1 MKEKIQFNE
10 ALAKEVEDDFLKRQQ
25 ERKQLEQQWL
35 LNMNF
40 LFGNQYCEITPTG
53 DVGEEDKYYYW
64 QNRNVYNHIAPI
76 IETRLAKLS
85 RVRPKMS
92 VRAQGQDD
100 GDIKASKVATNVLN
114 STYQRLNLEAV
125 IAKVT
130 HWAEVCGSGFYK
142 VIWNKTKGKSV
153 GVVDNSTV
161 YEGDVS
167 ITAVSPFEIFPDSLF
182 HEEIGELKS
191 LIYAKAMNVEDVLEL
206 YGVKVS
212 GGDVDV
218 FQMQKVSGGV
228 SARLTQGIVHD
239 SVLVL
244 EKYETPSL
252 NHPLGR
258 VITVADGK
266 VLQVDDLPYENGVNG
281 ARVFPFIKQ
290 NSISLAGCFFG
301 TSVIERIIP
310 LQRAYNAVK
319 NRKHEFLN
327 RVSMGVLTV
336 EDGSIDTDELV
347 DEGLSPGK
355 VIVYRQGSNPPQMMQ
370 TASVPLDFTYEEER
384 LNSEF
389 ITVSGVSEI
398 ARSSSIPDS
407 VTSGVAMQ
415 VLLEQDETRL
425 NLTAENVKIAIKEIA
440 KQIIRLFKQFA
451 KAERMMRI
459 AGESKTAEVFYFNAG
474 DLSSDDVVFDTE
486 SEISSTP
493 AQKKSEILELLGTG
507 LLSDENGALDERR
520 KAKIL
525 EIMGYGN
532 LDNANDLT
540 NLHIARADKEN
551 LECLEELVVKDYDD
565 HSIHITEHT
574 RYLLSGECSNGKNFE
589 LVEKRLCQHIAE
601 HKMRLAQEL
610 NALPQGQAISGN
622 ADSEAVENI

>member
-1 MKEKIQFNE
+1 MKNKTEFNE
-10 ALAKEVEDDFLKRQQ
+10 TLAKAVEDDFLKRQQ

-53 DVGEEDKYYYW
+53 DVGEEDKYYFW

-76 IETRLAKLS
+76 VETRLAKLS

-142 VIWNKTKGKSV
+142 IIWNKTKGKSV
-153 GVVDNSTV
+153 GVFDNSPV

-182 HEEIGELKS
+182 HEEISELKS
-191 LIYAKAMNVEDVLEL
+191 LIYAKAMNVDDVFEL
-206 YGVKVS
+206 YGVKVT

-218 FQMQKVSGGV
+218 FQMQKVNGSG
-228 SARLTQGIVHD
+228 SSRLTQGVVHD

-244 EKYETPSL
+244 EKYEMPNSEY
-252 NHPLGR
+252 PLGR

-266 VLQVDDLPYENGVNG
+266 VLQVDDLPYENGLNKT
-281 ARVFPFIKQ
+281 RVFPFIKQ

-336 EDGSIDTDELV
+336 EDGSIDTDELI

-355 VIVYRQGSNPPQMMQ
+355 VIVYRQGSNPPKMMQ
-370 TASVPLDFTYEEER
+370 TASVPLDFTYEEDR
-384 LNSEF
+384 LNNEF

-398 ARSSSIPDS
+398 SRSSSIPDN

-425 NLTAENVKIAIKEIA
+425 NLTAENVKVAIKEIA
-440 KQIIRLFKQFA
+440 KHIIRLFKQFA
-451 KAERMMRI
+451 KAKRMMKI
-459 AGESKTAEVFYFNAG
+459 AGESRTAEVFYFNSS

-493 AQKKSEILELLGTG
+493 AQKKSEILELLSTG
-507 LLSDENGALDERR
+507 LLSDDRGALDERR

-551 LECLEELVVKDYDD
+551 LECLDNLSVKDYDD
-565 HSIHITEHT
+565 HAIHITEHT
-574 RYLLSGECSNGKNFE
+574 RFLLSGESAKSGDFE
-589 LVEKRLCQHIAE
+589 LIEKTLCRHISE
-601 HKMRLAQEL
+601 HKRMMA
-610 NALPQGQAISGN
+610 SGSVN
-622 ADSEAVENI
+622 SDIIKDRNEDSSLSFNENP